1 MTAPTEIRRS
11 EDEYLLA
18 AIKREIIGPLRPWFK
33 DFEEWGQKVRDDI
46 MALEDAVIDLEKT
59 GTGKIGNRPFRRK
72 EGRPPQRY
80 VPTNPGG
87 DPGDPP
93 QDPFGP

>member
-1 MTAPTEIRRS
+1 MAAPVEIRRA
-11 EDEYLLA
+11 EDEYVYS
-18 AIKREIIGPLRPWFK
+18 AIVDRLKPWFAQL
-33 DFEEWGQKVRDDI
+33 EEWGGKVRDDI

-72 EGRPPQRY
+72 ESRPPQRY

-93 QDPFGP
+93 QDPFI